1 MKLIA
6 KHLPLLALA
15 LLVSSTKLRADD
27 WPFMVG
33 DRILVRSN
41 NNKTDSFMVAE
52 IRGKWVRAN
61 DFTWY
66 NSDQFY
72 CVEVDHK
79 R

>member
-1 MKLIA
+1 
-6 KHLPLLALA
+6 
-15 LLVSSTKLRADD
+15 
-27 WPFMVG
+27 MVG
-33 DRILVRSN
+33 DRISVRSN
-41 NNKTDSFMVAE
+41 NNKTDNFMVAE